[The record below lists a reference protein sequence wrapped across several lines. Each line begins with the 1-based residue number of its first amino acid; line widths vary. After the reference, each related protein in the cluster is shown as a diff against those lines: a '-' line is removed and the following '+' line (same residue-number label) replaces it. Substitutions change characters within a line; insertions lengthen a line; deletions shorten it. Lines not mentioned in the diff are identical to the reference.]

1 IVIQEEARAEA
12 EREVELEVREAER
25 QARKAEKEVMKRQ
38 TEIQRILED
47 RQKIKVK
54 RILKVKMPKNAKL
67 EMDVDYC
74 KITTVN

>member
-1 IVIQEEARAEA
+1 MTERLA
-12 EREVELEVREAER
+12 REV
-25 QARKAEKEVMKRQ
+25 EKEVMKRQ
-38 TEIQRILED
+38 TEIQKILAE

-54 RILKVKMPKNAKL
+54 RTLKVKMPKNAKL